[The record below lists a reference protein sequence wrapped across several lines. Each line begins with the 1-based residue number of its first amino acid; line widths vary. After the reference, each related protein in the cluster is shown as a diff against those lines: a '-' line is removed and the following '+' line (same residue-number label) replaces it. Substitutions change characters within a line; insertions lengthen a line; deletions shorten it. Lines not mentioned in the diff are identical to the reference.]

1 MIDTG
6 LAEISDKPKILEQFM
21 KRYNRAQGI
30 ADLWMGLHEAC
41 YFYAIPN
48 RNKFWRP
55 KEQQG
60 ELRGAR
66 VYDTTA
72 IEATNIFVSKLHVA
86 MTPPQTQWG
95 YLALDPGWKAENP
108 DLVEQAQIVLDD
120 YLRKL
125 FEFIH
130 DSNFDVV
137 INECYYDLAV
147 GTSCIVI
154 NSLNL
159 ETPLLFTSIPMDK
172 LAIEEAMTGKI
183 ESWYRNWEDVKI
195 SEIKVRWPK
204 AKLPAE
210 YIRDMAQDNQAT
222 VSMIYE
228 GVMYRPGKPKPYCY
242 VVCAK
247 DHLLYYEDFEY
258 NPGIVWRFRKT
269 NNDVFGR
276 GPVMDALPSIIS
288 LNELARIELASA
300 NLNTFKPYMGFSD
313 SVFNPHTFKIQPMT
327 VIPIAQIGSQG
338 QVPLIPLP
346 DTSNPQFGELKI
358 QDLRQQ
364 IRALLFADSPI
375 PQEGKQPVT
384 ATELMISS
392 QMLAE
397 RIGPT
402 FSRLQHEFLF
412 PLLQRVAFILHK
424 IGLLPIPNIEG
435 RKSKAKVSFKYKSPL
450 ALAKG
455 QEQIARFTQWFQII
469 QGISGPEQAQIY
481 INSGK
486 YPWKLASLM
495 QLDMDFLPNPEQV
508 KQTAQMMLDQINQA
522 SESMMESQGNIS
534 PPPNQE

>member
-6 LAEISDKPKILEQFM
+6 LAEITNKPKILEQFM

-55 KEQQG
+55 REQQG

-95 YLALDPGWKAENP
+95 YLALDPGWKADNP

-154 NSLNL
+154 NSLSL

-204 AKLPAE
+204 ASLPDE

-228 GVMYRPGKPKPYCY
+228 GVMYRPGRPKPYCY
-242 VVCAK
+242 VVCAQ

-402 FSRLQHEFLF
+402 FSRLQHEFLY

-424 IGLLPIPNIEG
+424 MGLLPIPNIEG
-435 RKSKAKVSFKYKSPL
+435 RKGKAKVSFKYKSPL

-469 QGISGPEQAQIY
+469 QGISGPEQAQLY

-495 QLDMDFLPNPEQV
+495 QLDMDFLNDPERVQ
-508 KQTAQMMLDQINQA
+508 QTAQMMLDQINQA
-522 SESMMESQGNIS
+522 SESMMEQQGNVS
-534 PPPNQE
+534 PQPSQE

>member
-6 LAEISDKPKILEQFM
+6 LAEITDKPKILEQFM

-55 KEQQG
+55 REQQG

-95 YLALDPGWKAENP
+95 YLALDPGWKADNP

-204 AKLPAE
+204 ASLPAE
-210 YIRDMAQDNQAT
+210 YVRDMAQDNQAT

-228 GVMYRPGKPKPYCY
+228 GVMYRPGRPKPYCY
-242 VVCAK
+242 VVCAQ

-402 FSRLQHEFLF
+402 FSRLQHEFLY

-424 IGLLPIPNIEG
+424 MGLLPIPNIEG
-435 RKSKAKVSFKYKSPL
+435 RKGKAKVSFKYKSPL

-469 QGISGPEQAQIY
+469 QGISGPEQAQLY

-495 QLDMDFLPNPEQV
+495 QLDMDFLNDPEQV
-508 KQTAQMMLDQINQA
+508 QQTAQMMLDQINQA
-522 SESMMESQGNIS
+522 SESMMEQQGNVS
-534 PPPNQE
+534 LQPSQE

>member
-1 MIDTG
+1 MIPTTQDVSGDT
-6 LAEISDKPKILEQFM
+6 PKVMQQFM
-21 KRYNRAQGI
+21 KRLKRAQGI
-30 ADLWMGLHEAC
+30 ADLWMGLHQAC

-72 IEATNIFVSKLHVA
+72 IDGTNTFVSKMHLA

-95 YLALDPGWKAENP
+95 YLNIDPDWKLDNP
-108 DLVEQAQIVLDD
+108 ELVEEAQLQLDD
-120 YLRKL
+120 YMRKL

-137 INECYYDLAV
+137 INECYYDLGV
-147 GTSCIVI
+147 GTACLVI
-154 NSLNL
+154 NSLSL
-159 ETPLLFTSIPMDK
+159 DVPLLFTSIPMDK

-195 SEIKVRWPK
+195 NEIKVRWPK

-210 YIRDMAQDNQAT
+210 YLKDLAQDNQAT
-222 VSMIYE
+222 VALIYE
-228 GVMYRPGKPKPYCY
+228 GVMYRPENAKKYCY
-242 VVCAK
+242 VVCAQN
-247 DHLLYYEDFEY
+247 HLLYYEDFEF

-276 GPVMDALPSIIS
+276 GPIMDALPSIIS
-288 LNELARIELASA
+288 LNEMARIELASA

-313 SVFNPHTFKIQPMT
+313 SVFNPHTFKIEPMT

-346 DTSNPQFGELKI
+346 DTSNPQFAQLTI
-358 QDLRQQ
+358 MDLRMQ
-364 IRALLFADSPI
+364 IKTLLFADSPI
-375 PQEGKQPVT
+375 PQDGKQPVS
-384 ATELMISS
+384 ATELMIST

-397 RIGPT
+397 RIGPN
-402 FSRLQHEFLF
+402 FSRLQHEFIL
-412 PLLQRVAFILHK
+412 PTLQNCAFILNK
-424 IGLLPIPNIEG
+424 TGLLPFPVIQGPNG
-435 RKSKAKVSFKYKSPL
+435 KAKISFKYISPL

-455 QEQIARFTQWFQII
+455 QEQVSRFTQWFQII
-469 QGISGPEQAQIY
+469 QGVSGPEQAQLF

-486 YPWKLASLM
+486 YPWILANLM
-495 QLDMDFLPNPEQV
+495 QLDLNLLNSPEGVQSV
-508 KQTAQMMLDQINQA
+508 AQQMLDQGNEMQDQ
-522 SESMMESQGNIS
+522 MMEAQENQT
-534 PPPNQE
+534 PPPTQ